1 QSRYPG
7 GVVFTTAAS
16 DMETVA
22 EAVRSGAFDYLVKPI
37 AYERLGP
44 TTTLILAAAIC
55 CWRQTRRWHLRGTLR
70 STWYGWRNSR
80 WRRAKA

>member
-1 QSRYPG
+1 MDNYLPDGKGITLLHELMQSRYPG

-37 AYERLGP
+37 AYERLWADADP
-44 TTTLILAAAIC
+44 LSTAPDV
-55 CWRQTRRWHLRGTLR
+55 CWRARIAQAR
-70 STWYGWRNSR
+70 SR
-80 WRRAKA
+80 

>member
-1 QSRYPG
+1 HELMQSRYPG

-37 AYERLGP
+37 AYVKRIEFVGPSVGADLAQTGAMALLVALISILVYVGFSFEWRL
-44 TTTLILAAAIC
+44 
-55 CWRQTRRWHLRGTLR
+55 
-70 STWYGWRNSR
+70 
-80 WRRAKA
+80 